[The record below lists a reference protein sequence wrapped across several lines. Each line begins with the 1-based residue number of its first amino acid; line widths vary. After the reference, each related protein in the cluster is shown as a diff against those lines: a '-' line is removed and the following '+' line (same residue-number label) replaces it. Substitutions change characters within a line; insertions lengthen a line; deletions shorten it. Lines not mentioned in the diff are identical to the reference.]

1 MPAVMV
7 LSSST
12 STSSLMQDQ
21 LNSLRYSMIH
31 HSCYDVGWTI
41 QPSAL
46 TGIDALIILLDHQ
59 TTDGIALIDHW
70 RGASIGHPVLAAG
83 TSCTKQ
89 QIVDAIDHGA
99 DDYISLPCGLME
111 LATRLSAMLRRCRSA
126 RKLIRTIDHVSVDE
140 DQMQVIVSGIHIH
153 VTPFEYRLLLALM
166 QRPNSVLSIKEL
178 RKEIYGEDSR
188 TPPGAAEMLVAR
200 LRRKVGHDFIKT
212 QRGAGYYV
220 VENPTSMSANSRQ
233 SGSSCPAEPRAA
245 CHS

>member
-7 LSSST
+7 LSSNT
-12 STSSLMQDQ
+12 STSSLIQDQ
-21 LNSLRYSMIH
+21 LNSLHCSTIH
-31 HSCYDVGWTI
+31 HCCYDIGWTI
-41 QPSAL
+41 KPPAL
-46 TGIDALIILLDHQ
+46 TDIDALIIQLDHR
-59 TTDGIALIDHW
+59 TAEGIALIEHW
-70 RGASIGHPVLAAG
+70 RGASIDHPVLAAG

-111 LATRLSAMLRRCRSA
+111 LATRLSAMLRRCRST
-126 RKLIRTIDHVSVDE
+126 RKLIRTIDRVSLDE

-166 QRPNSVLSIKEL
+166 QRPNSILSIKEL
-178 RKEIYGEDSR
+178 RREIYGEDSR
-188 TPPGAAEMLVAR
+188 VPPGAAEMLVAR

-220 VENPTSMSANSRQ
+220 IDHPTSNSANSRQ
-233 SGSSCPAEPRAA
+233 SGPSCPAEPHAA
-245 CHS
+245 CHP